1 MKMNDQITIPP
12 TVITFDAFGLPTMHP
27 LLCILP
33 QIWWS
38 PCPSRECPDEEEQV
52 DFVLDRCVDHCMLSR
67 PTESPAIDPADEKDD
82 IGVHISQKIKP
93 PHLSNSSKYVY
104 IF

>member
-1 MKMNDQITIPP
+1 MEMNYHL
-12 TVITFDAFGLPTMHP
+12 TVPSSFNHTDISLV
-27 LLCILP
+27 LCRLRVIP

-38 PCPSRECPDEEEQV
+38 PCPSRECPDEDEQV

-82 IGVHISQKIKP
+82 IGVHISHKIKP
-93 PHLSNSSKYVY
+93 PNLSNSSKSSKYV
-104 IF
+104 F